1 MIKTILNVLL
11 FLSLVIVSFLTIL
24 RGVFIQDT
32 QAAIDPSSIKKVEDK
47 LNADTIHNVLDNF
60 LKDYDIPT
68 QVIDEIAESNEPQEI
83 LKEYTNEFITTALNG
98 EELPEIPVDK
108 IEKVLNKGIEKYNEK
123 FGTDISLNKI
133 KQMVEEFS
141 EKITATLQLIHNNL
155 QILQSFKVILN
166 NTLYYGML
174 LLTAMLILILAIW
187 QKKEALFSLGG
198 ISIFNGLVLLI
209 TYGILKLEQIAPLL
223 KLLPI
228 DVAEFQKSFSISG
241 SAFTIVGILLLIM
254 YRTVIYIQEKKE
266 KENPKI
272 RLTEE

>member
-1 MIKTILNVLL
+1 M
-11 FLSLVIVSFLTIL
+11 

-141 EKITATLQLIHNNL
+141 EKIKATLQLIHNNL

-266 KENPKI
+266 KEHPKI